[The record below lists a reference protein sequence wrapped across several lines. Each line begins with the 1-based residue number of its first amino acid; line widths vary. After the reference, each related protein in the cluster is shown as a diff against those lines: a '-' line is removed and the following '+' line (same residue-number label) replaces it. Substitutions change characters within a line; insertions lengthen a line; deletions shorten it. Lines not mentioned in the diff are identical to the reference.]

1 MSLVLFLFTGEN
13 GQGELGLENMERQT
27 NSAHYLNR
35 VQIDESVDEHDKPVR
50 ILTLEA
56 VEGVFAFVITHEA
69 AEVAEPFR
77 STAVSYVWKPKEPD
91 MTFRST
97 IAASIFLAG
106 TALATAQTVVVT
118 PEQEVVVREYVKT
131 NPVVVERPSN
141 FELVLGAIIPDI
153 LKPGELAE
161 NTLPNK
167 YQYVQMDGRTVL
179 IDPATRKGVH
189 IIQ

>member
-1 MSLVLFLFTGEN
+1 M
-13 GQGELGLENMERQT
+13 
-27 NSAHYLNR
+27 
-35 VQIDESVDEHDKPVR
+35 K
-50 ILTLEA
+50 
-56 VEGVFAFVITHEA
+56 
-69 AEVAEPFR
+69 
-77 STAVSYVWKPKEPD
+77 
-91 MTFRST
+91 FRST
-97 IAASIFLAG
+97 IAATIFLAG

-131 NPVVVERPSN
+131 NPIVVDRPSN

-179 IDPATRKGVH
+179 IDPSTRKVVH
-189 IIQ
+189 IIN